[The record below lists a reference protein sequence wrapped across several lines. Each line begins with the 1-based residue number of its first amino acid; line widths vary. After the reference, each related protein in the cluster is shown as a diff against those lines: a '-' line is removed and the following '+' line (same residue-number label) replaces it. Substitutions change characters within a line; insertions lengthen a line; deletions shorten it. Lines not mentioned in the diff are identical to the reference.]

1 MRFLFGEKDLKYK
14 ILFGIILLIALFV
27 RLIAIDSPSGL
38 NYDELFFW
46 NIVSKNNFLGIIQ
59 ELINTDY
66 HPLLYLLMLKFWT
79 ILFGDNDAVLRL
91 LSVLFSTGCAW
102 ILYSIGKTYK
112 NRQFGLKL
120 MLFFAISLT
129 FFSEAQTVRF
139 YQMALF
145 LCLLSVLF
153 SLKLIQ
159 KQNLKNYIFLA
170 IVNVLLLYTQT
181 TGIIFIAIEAIILLI
196 YHLKFFKQHL
206 KRYLF
211 TCLYSLIALIPQ
223 FIIFTIQIFNSKQ
236 TFWQNPWEWSG
247 AGIGIICFINN
258 FIITICPFDILFIP
272 DWLFLIVICAMFV
285 YIFYFS
291 INKKDKLL
299 FFLTSFLFCYT
310 VLYYSLQSLQLLNA
324 GCNINY
330 IFLGMTLFLLTL
342 FCILENT
349 KPVLITILI
358 VLHFIVSMTVIFT
371 DFYYYKLNRTNFG
384 IVSNYIT
391 EKNYENSLVFSLYGD
406 DLIKKYNQNLKTYD
420 INADKMFTMK
430 NWQNEFNKIFDEDLT
445 KYSIDDKTKFV
456 LDFIKNDDITQK
468 FKDLYNE
475 KISKLNKDDYFIVLS
490 PKKRL
495 MHSSIIKSVAN
506 NDFDSKHNSKSLL
519 MVCKLNNDI
528 LSLAYSDEKLDLVEQ
543 NLLHDEW
550 FIFVFK
556 KIK

>member
-102 ILYSIGKTYK
+102 ILYLIGKTYK

-223 FIIFTIQIFNSKQ
+223 FIIFIIQFFN
-236 TFWQNPWEWSG
+236 
-247 AGIGIICFINN
+247 
-258 FIITICPFDILFIP
+258 
-272 DWLFLIVICAMFV
+272 V
-285 YIFYFS
+285 
-291 INKKDKLL
+291 
-299 FFLTSFLFCYT
+299 
-310 VLYYSLQSLQLLNA
+310 
-324 GCNINY
+324 
-330 IFLGMTLFLLTL
+330 
-342 FCILENT
+342 
-349 KPVLITILI
+349 
-358 VLHFIVSMTVIFT
+358 
-371 DFYYYKLNRTNFG
+371 
-384 IVSNYIT
+384 
-391 EKNYENSLVFSLYGD
+391 
-406 DLIKKYNQNLKTYD
+406 
-420 INADKMFTMK
+420 
-430 NWQNEFNKIFDEDLT
+430 
-445 KYSIDDKTKFV
+445 
-456 LDFIKNDDITQK
+456 
-468 FKDLYNE
+468 
-475 KISKLNKDDYFIVLS
+475 
-490 PKKRL
+490 
-495 MHSSIIKSVAN
+495 
-506 NDFDSKHNSKSLL
+506 
-519 MVCKLNNDI
+519 
-528 LSLAYSDEKLDLVEQ
+528 
-543 NLLHDEW
+543 
-550 FIFVFK
+550 
-556 KIK
+556 